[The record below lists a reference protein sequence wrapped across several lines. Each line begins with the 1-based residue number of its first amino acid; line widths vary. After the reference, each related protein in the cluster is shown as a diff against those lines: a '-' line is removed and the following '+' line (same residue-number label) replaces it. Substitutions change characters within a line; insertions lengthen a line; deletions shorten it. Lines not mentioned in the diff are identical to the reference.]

1 MFAASVILCL
11 SMIGTNCTQY
21 FEIPGGEHET
31 FAECRAEVDVLAVQ
45 AQILA
50 VRLNRPDAPIFWRC
64 RGTDPEDVAA

>member
-11 SMIGTNCTQY
+11 AMSGTDCTRY

-31 FAECRAEVDVLAVQ
+31 FEECRAEVDVLAVQ

-50 VRLNRPDAPIFWRC
+50 VRLNRPDARIFWRC
-64 RGTDPEDVAA
+64 RDMAADEVDA